1 MPIIRDTLDIDLGTG
16 EDRRRLDAFRHT
28 RAAVPLNEVKAWV
41 ASWGSANEMPRPT
54 PRRLRAVI
62 ARSDSD
68 EAIQL
73 SSCVRKSWIASLR
86 SQ

>member
-1 MPIIRDTLDIDLGTG
+1 MCLFLEIKVSNFQLLGWTG
-16 EDRRRLDAFRHT
+16 F
-28 RAAVPLNEVKAWV
+28 V
-41 ASWGSANEMPRPT
+41 
-54 PRRLRAVI
+54 VI

-73 SSCVRKSWIASLR
+73 CASRPWIASLR